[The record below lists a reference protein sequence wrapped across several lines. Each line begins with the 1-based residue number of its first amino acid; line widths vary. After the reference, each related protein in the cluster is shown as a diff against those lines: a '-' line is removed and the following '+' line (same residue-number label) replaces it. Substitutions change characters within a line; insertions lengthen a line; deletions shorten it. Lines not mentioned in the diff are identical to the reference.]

1 LARKRERCRGGA
13 FLGIALRA
21 LLAAAV
27 GLGTTGPA
35 PTPRAA
41 AAEPSRPPKEADLG
55 PKRSV
60 APDASL
66 GGSLAAKKPAAGPAG
81 PGLEFE
87 TFRRG
92 VEVNISAKRREE
104 IASLQKLIRLGGG
117 SDEETPGW
125 YFRLAEMLWEESQY
139 YFFEANRRDD
149 RLIELGTRGDPRE
162 IDRLSAE
169 KKALEA
175 QQRDL
180 QGQAVSLYKAIIQRY
195 PKYPRLDEVLYFL
208 AQNLQ
213 KRDRKDPEALK
224 AYRALIQHYPQSRF
238 VADSWMAFGEYYF
251 ERANT
256 VDRNQNLQR
265 ALESYK
271 HAAEFQESSVY
282 GYALYK
288 QGWVHYNLGNWNEA
302 LELFRAVI
310 FFGEMP
316 TSTVAQDRKLALVK
330 EARKDYVRTYSHV
343 GSAERAQEEFRRVG
357 GEAGWWDM
365 LKTLAGLYFDEGKD
379 RDAVLVYSR
388 MIKERPLSVEA
399 PFFQSH
405 IITCAGRLGRKDA
418 AVQQAHVFARM
429 LRDIEA
435 SPEGKDP
442 KNAKVL
448 ADARADAERT
458 LRVLAVQYHNEW
470 KKTRDEP
477 VAGYAAD
484 VYRDYLDLF
493 PGEPPAY
500 EMRFFHAELLY
511 ALSHFEEAGAEYER
525 VAQADIKATETQG
538 KPGKFFKDALENA
551 VFSYDLVAKKLD
563 ESQKVPPGDPKKRI
577 PMAPARQ
584 KLVDACERYLK
595 YQPKG
600 DRWVEIA
607 YKAANLH
614 YRHNAFGEASDLFTR
629 IALDHPTHELAGYSA
644 NLVLDAYNLLGDWR
658 NVSGWAKRFYA
669 NKALLD
675 GHPQLKDDLARVIEQ
690 SAFKVI
696 EERERAKDW
705 DAATDDYLAFAR
717 DWPSSRLAATALY
730 NASVDQVRAGRL
742 DRGMEIRDRFLQR
755 YPADALAPKCLYDN
769 AEAYEAVGDFG
780 EAADRYERYFA
791 GWRRASQPQ
800 AAPAAV
806 ARAKGKKGKAAPAPV
821 VKAADPAEKP
831 AYEEK
836 KATDAII
843 NAAVFRAGLRD
854 YARAEADSQAYLDA
868 WPDGPDAARLFL
880 SIADLY
886 ARRGQAQKELSQ
898 LEEYQ
903 KRYAKDPDEWL
914 AIQYRMARLLE
925 KQGNAPG
932 ARRAYDV
939 GLAYYRQHPSGV
951 KERGSA
957 LVAQAEYLAL
967 EPDFASYD
975 RISLNVTPKYLKAQL
990 QVKARRLS
998 QLEAEYGKIVK
1009 MKQAEP
1015 AICALHRIGLGYS
1028 RFAQALYDNPI
1039 PKEVKALGREGLEE
1053 YKAQIAQ
1060 VAEPLE
1066 KKAVEGFRL
1075 AVDSSR
1081 DYGVVNACSREAAQ
1095 ALQKAKAAAEPEA
1108 AATEVVPALA
1118 AVALSDPPAGYGLLG
1133 EVQPQVAPRPS
1144 APRTE
1149 AVSLPA
1155 LRARPAPART
1165 QDSSATNDPQKRVPD
1180 ADQPLPAKKKGAAE
1194 DEDLLP

>member
-1 LARKRERCRGGA
+1 VARTGGPVRGWGRVRAALA
-13 FLGIALRA
+13 A
-21 LLAAAV
+21 LLAAAAMA
-27 GLGTTGPA
+27 GTVPSGV
-35 PTPRAA
+35 A
-41 AAEPSRPPKEADLG
+41 AAEPRKQQPKEADLG
-55 PKRSV
+55 PKKSV

-66 GGSLAAKKPAAGPAG
+66 GGTLEAKKPAAGPVG
-81 PGLEFE
+81 PGLQFD

-92 VEVNISAKRREE
+92 VEVDISAKRREE
-104 IASLQKLIRLGGG
+104 IASLQKLIKLGGG
-117 SDEETPGW
+117 SDEETPSW
-125 YFRLAEMLWEESQY
+125 YYRLAELLWEESQY

-162 IDRLSAE
+162 IDRLTAE

-175 QQRDL
+175 QQHDL
-180 QGQAVSLYKAIIQRY
+180 QGQAVALYKGIIQRY
-195 PKYPRLDEVLYFL
+195 PRYPRLDEVLYFL

-238 VADSWMAFGEYYF
+238 VPDSWMAFGEYYF

-271 HAAEFQESSVY
+271 HAAEYQESSVY

-379 RDAVLVYSR
+379 RDAVLIYSR
-388 MIKERPLSVEA
+388 LIKERPLGVEA

-418 AVQQAHVFARM
+418 AVQQAHVFAKM

-458 LRVLAVQYHNEW
+458 LRILAVQYHNEW

-477 VAGYAAD
+477 VAGWAAD
-484 VYRDYLDLF
+484 VYRDYLDIF
-493 PGEPPAY
+493 PAEPPAY

-511 ALSHFEEAGAEYER
+511 ALAKFEEAGAEYER
-525 VAQADIKATETQG
+525 AAQADVQAVDKGE

-563 ESQKVPPGDPKKRI
+563 ETQKVAPGEPQKRI

-584 KLVDACERYLK
+584 KLVEACERYLK

-600 DRWVEIA
+600 DKWVEIA
-607 YKAANLH
+607 YKAANLR
-614 YRHNAFGEASDLFTR
+614 YRHNEFVEASDLFTR
-629 IALDHPTHELAGYSA
+629 IALDHPGHELAGYSA

-658 NVSGWAKRFYA
+658 NVNGWAKRFYA
-669 NKALLD
+669 NKALLEA
-675 GHPQLKDDLARVIEQ
+675 HPQLKDDLGRVIEQ

-705 DAATDDYLAFAR
+705 DAATDEYLAFAR
-717 DWPSSRLAATALY
+717 DWPGSKLASTALY

-742 DRGMEIRDRFLQR
+742 DRGMEIRDQFLQR
-755 YPADALAPKCLYDN
+755 YPADPLAPKCLYDN
-769 AEAYEAVGDFG
+769 AEAYEAIGDFG
-780 EAADRYERYFA
+780 EAAERYERYFA
-791 GWRRASQPQ
+791 GWRRATGPEAR
-800 AAPAAV
+800 AAPAPKV
-806 ARAKGKKGKAAPAPV
+806 KGKKGKAPPPPPPAAAAGGAAD
-821 VKAADPAEKP
+821 KAAW
-831 AYEEK
+831 EEK
-836 KATDAII
+836 KAEDAII
-843 NAAVFRAGLRD
+843 NAAVFRAGLKD
-854 YARAEADSQAYLDA
+854 LARAEADSQAYLDA
-868 WPDGPDAARLFL
+868 WPSGPDAPRLFL
-880 SIADLY
+880 SLADLY

-903 KRYAKDPDEWL
+903 RRYVKDPDEWL
-914 AIQYRMARLLE
+914 GIQLRMARIHE
-925 KQGNAPG
+925 KQGNEAM
-932 ARRAYDV
+932 ARRAYEA
-939 GLAYYRQHPSGV
+939 GLAYSRQHPGGA
-951 KERGSA
+951 KDRGLA
-957 LVAQAEYLAL
+957 LVAQAELMAL
-967 EPDFASYD
+967 EPEFAAYD
-975 RISLNVTPKYLKAQL
+975 RITLNVTPKYLKAQL
-990 QVKARRLS
+990 QIKARRLA
-998 QLEAEYGKIVK
+998 QLEAGYGNVVK

-1015 AICALHRIGLGYS
+1015 AICALHHIGLGYS

-1039 PKEVKALGREGLEE
+1039 PKEVKAMGKEGIQE
-1053 YKAQIAQ
+1053 YRAQLAQ

-1066 KKAVEGFRL
+1066 KKAVEGYRM
-1075 AVDSSR
+1075 AVGAGH
-1081 DYGVVNACSREAAQ
+1081 DYGVSNACSREATQ
-1095 ALQKAKAAAEPEA
+1095 ALKKAKAEVEGGEEAAEL
-1108 AATEVVPALA
+1108 VPQLA
-1118 AVALSDPPAGYGLLG
+1118 AVAPPAVPTGYGLLG
-1133 EVQPQVAPRPS
+1133 EVQPLAAPRP
-1144 APRTE
+1144 AARGDA
-1149 AVSLPA
+1149 AVLPA
-1155 LRARPAPART
+1155 LKARPAAQRQAET
-1165 QDSSATNDPQKRVPD
+1165 SATNDPQRRVLD
-1180 ADQPLPAKKKGAAE
+1180 TDQPLPTKKKKTTE

>member
-1 LARKRERCRGGA
+1 MARTGGPGRDGGRVRA
-13 FLGIALRA
+13 AVAL
-21 LLAAAV
+21 LLAAAALS
-27 GLGTTGPA
+27 G
-35 PTPRAA
+35 AA
-41 AAEPSRPPKEADLG
+41 AAEPRKQEPKEADLG
-55 PKRSV
+55 TKRSV

-66 GGSLAAKKPAAGPAG
+66 GGSLEAKKPAAAAVG

-92 VEVNISAKRREE
+92 VEVDISAKRREE
-104 IASLQKLIRLGGG
+104 IASLQKLIKLGGG

-125 YFRLAEMLWEESQY
+125 YFRLAELLWEESQY

-162 IDRLSAE
+162 IDRLTAE

-175 QQRDL
+175 QQNDL
-180 QGQAVSLYKAIIQRY
+180 QGQAVALYKAIIQRY

-238 VADSWMAFGEYYF
+238 VPDSWMAFGEYYF
-251 ERANT
+251 DRANT
-256 VDRNQNLQR
+256 VDRNENLRR

-271 HAAEFQESSVY
+271 HAAEYQESSVY

-316 TSTVAQDRKLALVK
+316 TTTVAQDRKLALVK

-388 MIKERPLSVEA
+388 LIKERPLGVEA

-418 AVQQAHVFARM
+418 AVQQAHVFAKM

-435 SPEGKDP
+435 SSEGKDP

-458 LRVLAVQYHNEW
+458 LRILAVQYHNEW

-477 VAGYAAD
+477 VAGWAAD
-484 VYRDYLDLF
+484 VYRDYLDIF
-493 PGEPPAY
+493 PAEPPAY

-511 ALSHFEEAGAEYER
+511 ALASFEEAGAEYER
-525 VAQADIKATETQG
+525 VARADIQAVDKQD

-563 ESQKVPPGDPKKRI
+563 ETQKVAPGDPSKRI

-584 KLVDACERYLK
+584 RLVEACERYIK
-595 YQPKG
+595 YQPRG
-600 DRWVEIA
+600 DKWVEMA

-614 YRHNAFGEASDLFTR
+614 YRHNEFGEASDLFTR

-658 NVSGWAKRFYA
+658 NVNGWAKRFYA
-669 NKALLD
+669 NKALLEA
-675 GHPQLKDDLARVIEQ
+675 HPQLKEDLSRVIEQ

-705 DAATDDYLAFAR
+705 DGATDEYLAFAR
-717 DWPSSRLAATALY
+717 DWPASKLASTALY

-742 DRGMEIRDRFLQR
+742 DRGMEIRDQFLQR
-755 YPADALAPKCLYDN
+755 YPADPLAPKCLYDN
-769 AEAYEAVGDFG
+769 AEAYEAIGDFG

-791 GWRRASQPQ
+791 GWRRASQPEGKPA
-800 AAPAAV
+800 AAPAPK
-806 ARAKGKKGKAAPAPV
+806 AKGKKGKPPPPPVAAKPEE
-821 VKAADPAEKP
+821 PAERP
-831 AYEEK
+831 VYEER
-836 KATDAII
+836 KANDAII
-843 NAAVFRAGLRD
+843 NAAVFRAGLKD
-854 YARAEADSQAYLDA
+854 LARAEADSQAYLDA
-868 WPDGPDAARLFL
+868 WPDGPDASRLFL
-880 SIADLY
+880 SLADLH
-886 ARRGQAQKELSQ
+886 ARRGQPQKELAQ

-914 AIQYRMARLLE
+914 AIQERMARIYE
-925 KQGNAPG
+925 KQGNG
-932 ARRAYDV
+932 AMARHAYEV
-939 GLAYYRQHPSGV
+939 GLVYSRQHPGGA
-951 KERGSA
+951 KDRGLS
-957 LVAQAEYLAL
+957 LVAQAELMAL
-967 EPDFASYD
+967 EPEFASYD
-975 RISLNVTPKYLKAQL
+975 RITLNVTPKYLKAQL
-990 QVKARRLS
+990 QIKAKRLA
-998 QLEAEYGKIVK
+998 QLEAEYGNIVK
-1009 MKQAEP
+1009 LKQAEP
-1015 AICALHRIGLGYS
+1015 AICALHHIGLGYS
-1028 RFAQALYDNPI
+1028 RFAQALYDNPL
-1039 PKEVKALGREGLEE
+1039 PKEVKALGKEGVEE
-1053 YKAQIAQ
+1053 YKAQLSQ

-1066 KKAVEGFRL
+1066 KKAVEGYRM
-1075 AVDSSR
+1075 AVNAAR
-1081 DYGVVNACSREAAQ
+1081 DYGVTNACSKEADQ
-1095 ALQKAKAAAEPEA
+1095 ALRKAKAEGEEEA
-1108 AATEVVPALA
+1108 VEILPQLA
-1118 AVALSDPPAGYGLLG
+1118 GAPLPSPPVGYGLLG
-1133 EVQPQVAPRPS
+1133 EVQPPAAPRP
-1144 APRTE
+1144 AAARDE
-1149 AVSLPA
+1149 AEVLPA
-1155 LRARPAPART
+1155 LKVRPTT
-1165 QDSSATNDPQKRVPD
+1165 QKPQESSATNDPQRRALD
-1180 ADQPLPAKKKGAAE
+1180 ADQPLPAKKRKGTE